1 MSTGPTRDIRLD
13 VDPTLERRVEDATGG
28 ESVEIIVPL
37 EEEDRLLALSPGVQD
52 SPPIEACD
60 VDSLLRHDISGCPVA
75 RCLLV
80 RRSVPDYSI
89 VAQELT
95 DHQCAFLA

>member
-1 MSTGPTRDIRLD
+1 MSTGPIRDIRLD

-52 SPPIEACD
+52 SQPIEACD
-60 VDSLLRHDISGCPVA
+60 VDFLLRHDISGCPVA
-75 RCLLV
+75 RCQLV
-80 RRSVPDYSI
+80 RRGVPDYSI

-95 DHQCAFLA
+95 DYQCAFLA